1 MAKKQHSES
10 HYLPL
15 DTKIE
20 VISIKGDKSYKKIM
34 TFGEA
39 LNIVKKKGWIYI
51 NYQLGFS
58 KFNNENK

>member
-1 MAKKQHSES
+1 MTKKQNPSNHF
-10 HYLPL
+10 LPL
-15 DTKIE
+15 ETQIE

-39 LNIVKKKGWIYI
+39 LNIVKKKGWVYI

-58 KFNNENK
+58 KFNNEK